1 MKLIGTITLKN
12 KKAQQGFSLIE
23 VMLSL
28 FILSVGLLSFTQSQL
43 IALRTSEQA
52 YFINLADLQNN
63 ELAER
68 AYLCRNQACIQAQSA
83 LVEEDIAKIFPE
95 GETSL
100 TKQDFG
106 YQYKI
111 SWRSLYYHSK
121 FKRSLQLLFQL

>member
-1 MKLIGTITLKN
+1 MLTLSR

-43 IALRTSEQA
+43 MALRISEQA
-52 YFINLADLQNN
+52 YFINLADLKNN

-68 AYLCRNQACIQAQSA
+68 MYSCGDQVCIQAQLI

-95 GETSL
+95 GEAFL
-100 TKQDFG
+100 TKQGRD

-111 SWRSLYYHSK
+111 SWRSLYYHSQ
-121 FKRSLQLLFQL
+121 FKYSLPLLFRL